1 MPTAFLPSTYIER
14 GLTICH
20 ILNWTPGIKQRTR
33 KERTGRKKRTAQP
46 CSPAGVRGREG
57 KAGQV
62 AGGRRVL
69 RVTSKFVSG
78 GRAEPEKAYLTR
90 MCMKYYI
97 VPSWDPVSTIYYNV
111 SVGKHV
117 SIWDARET
125 SSYNS
130 LGGVCNRFKM
140 WGVRVG
146 VKSRDHDTMRRE
158 TIREYEAT
166 DGHFRGWCDSEGLAG
181 NRMGQESY
189 GKWHTG
195 SHAAMPGLDSRND

>member
-97 VPSWDPVSTIYYNV
+97 VPS
-111 SVGKHV
+111 
-117 SIWDARET
+117 
-125 SSYNS
+125 
-130 LGGVCNRFKM
+130 
-140 WGVRVG
+140 
-146 VKSRDHDTMRRE
+146 
-158 TIREYEAT
+158 
-166 DGHFRGWCDSEGLAG
+166 
-181 NRMGQESY
+181 
-189 GKWHTG
+189 
-195 SHAAMPGLDSRND
+195 